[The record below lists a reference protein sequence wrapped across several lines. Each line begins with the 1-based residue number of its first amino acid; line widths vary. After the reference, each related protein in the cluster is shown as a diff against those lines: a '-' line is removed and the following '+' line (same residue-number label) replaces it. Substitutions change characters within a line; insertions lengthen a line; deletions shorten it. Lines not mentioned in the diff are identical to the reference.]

1 MTRDAV
7 LEVNIENPA
16 AGEAFINF
24 WRTMEAQGHQY
35 GYEALCSVWVGFD
48 AARSTLARQVLET
61 VDLQRLTDIDY
72 CCDKTISNVVLPA
85 LRDLFQREGVEVG
98 GEGSR
103 ST

>member
-1 MTRDAV
+1 MTWTETGVELLLQDIDYGPLTRAINLSVSQGEAV
-7 LEVNIENPA
+7 L
-16 AGEAFINF
+16 
-24 WRTMEAQGHQY
+24 
-35 GYEALCSVWVGFD
+35 
-48 AARSTLARQVLET
+48 ARKVLET